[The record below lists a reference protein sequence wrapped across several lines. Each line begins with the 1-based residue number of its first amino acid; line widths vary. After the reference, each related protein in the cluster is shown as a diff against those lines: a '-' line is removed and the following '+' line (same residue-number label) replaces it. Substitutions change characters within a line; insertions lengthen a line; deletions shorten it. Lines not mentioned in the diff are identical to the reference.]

1 MVIRVIVI
9 VKPNMLTEYTSIDFY
24 KNKSTLVY
32 FRRAYLRLEYSFQ
45 AWTEDEHGLCNL
57 ARNCHK
63 SNMVIKPEKGKAVLW
78 YNHLIRRH
86 SGWLGQVDFRSFH
99 GGCNVQKGE
108 KWIANNWI
116 NVSPIRMD
124 DFRLWAS
131 EKIIKE
137 QKKRP
142 GGENVNNE
150 NLYPTAS
157 AEKENIEDVD
167 DGEDDINQSHRTDT
181 RNEL

>member
-1 MVIRVIVI
+1 MW
-9 VKPNMLTEYTSIDFY
+9 M
-24 KNKSTLVY
+24 
-32 FRRAYLRLEYSFQ
+32 
-45 AWTEDEHGLCNL
+45 EDENGLCNL
-57 ARNCHK
+57 ARNCNK

-78 YNHLIRRH
+78 YNHLTRRD

-131 EKIIKE
+131 EKLMKE
-137 QKKRP
+137 LKKRP
-142 GGENVNNE
+142 GEANVNHE
-150 NLYPTAS
+150 SIYQTAS
-157 AEKENIEDVD
+157 DGKENIGNVD
-167 DGEDDINQSHRTDT
+167 NGEDDIDVIQSHRTDT